1 VDLLACFWR
10 ARDFLIALDSF
21 FQEIKVSFNYKKS
34 LSTLLEEVAV
44 TNEVIK
50 DSIKEAETRMKGALT
65 ALEEDLAAIRTGR
78 ASPAILERLQ
88 VEYYGAPTPLM
99 QLATISVPEPRQLLI
114 RPFDGTTLKAI
125 EKAILASDL
134 GLTPNND
141 GKAIRL
147 NIPILTEQR
156 RRDLVK
162 VLHTRLEE
170 SRVSI
175 RNVRRDL
182 MKDLREYE
190 KEKLLSEDDLES
202 AEEEL
207 QKLTDKMVVQVEA
220 IGDKKQKEIM
230 EV

>member
-1 VDLLACFWR
+1 M
-10 ARDFLIALDSF
+10 
-21 FQEIKVSFNYKKS
+21 
-34 LSTLLEEVAV
+34 

-50 DSIKEAETRMKGALT
+50 DSIKEADTRMKGALN

-78 ASPAILERLQ
+78 ASPALLERLH

-99 QLATISVPEPRQLLI
+99 QLATISVPEARQLLI
-114 RPFDGTTLKAI
+114 RPFDGSTLKAI

-141 GKAIRL
+141 GKTIRL
-147 NIPILTEQR
+147 NIPILTEDR

-162 VLHTRLEE
+162 VVHSRMED

-190 KEKLLSEDDLES
+190 KEKLLSEDDLET

-207 QKLTDKMVVQVEA
+207 QKLTDKMIVHVDA
-220 IGDKKQKEIM
+220 IGEKKQKEIM